1 MVDMSVRIA
10 GVEFPNPVIA
20 ASGTYGN
27 GECYTDLYPISKLG
41 GISCKGMTI
50 EPKLGNPPPRIAET
64 YSGIL
69 NSVGL
74 QNIGVHG
81 FIEYYL
87 PALKEEG
94 NVIIANVAGATV
106 DDYIAAAEALDASDV
121 DMIELNISCPNVKA
135 GGATWGVTPE
145 GASEVTRAVRKATSK
160 PLIVKLTPN
169 VTDITV
175 IAKAVEAEGADA
187 LSMINTLLGMRI
199 DIRTRRP
206 ILKNNMG
213 GLSGPAVFPVAVR
226 MVHQCYKAVN
236 IPIIGMGG
244 ISTWEDAIEMMLA
257 GACAVQMGTAIFSD
271 PYSPLKVIDGI
282 AEYMEKNDVKSLSE
296 IVGQCQDW

>member
-1 MVDMSVRIA
+1 MIDLSVRIA

-50 EPKLGNPPPRIAET
+50 EPKLGNPPPRIAES

-81 FIEYYL
+81 FVEYYL
-87 PALKEEG
+87 PTLKEEG
-94 NVIIANVAGATV
+94 NVIIANVAGATI
-106 DDYIAAAEALDASDV
+106 DDYIAAAEVLDASDV
-121 DMIELNISCPNVKA
+121 DMIELNISCPNVRA
-135 GGATWGVTPE
+135 GGATWGVSCE
-145 GASEVTRAVRKATSK
+145 GAAGVTKAVRKATSK

-169 VTDITV
+169 VTDITL

-199 DIRTRRP
+199 DIRTKRP
-206 ILKNNMG
+206 ILHNNMG
-213 GLSGPAVFPVAVR
+213 GLSGPAIFPVAVR
-226 MVHQCYKAVN
+226 MVYQCYKAVN

-244 ISTWEDAIEMMLA
+244 ISTWEDAVEMMLA
-257 GACAVQMGTAIFSD
+257 GATAIQMGTAIFSD
-271 PYSPLKVIDGI
+271 PYAPLKVIDGL
-282 AEYMEKNDVKSLSE
+282 AEYMEKNGIKSLSE
-296 IVGQCQDW
+296 ITGQCQPW